1 MNERY
6 AKGLAVRKQVLGG
19 SQVEATVKAAE
30 SALNE
35 GLQKYLTEF
44 VWGDIWSRE
53 QLSLRDRSLVTL
65 GMLTA
70 LNRSV
75 ELKTHI
81 RGALNNGL
89 TMDEIAR
96 FIMLNAVDRPVL
108 NKTEVDGRFNFD
120 LDFTRGLPNPESP
133 IQAGD
138 RPPAA
143 STGTSIFTAVQEQ
156 LGLKLEATRSSLE
169 VVVVDAVARP
179 EPD

>member
-1 MNERY
+1 MLRALLADRFRLVARQEMRELPSY
-6 AKGLAVRKQVLGG
+6 ALVKARSDGRLG
-19 SQVEATVKAAE
+19 SQLVVA
-30 SALNE
+30 
-35 GLQKYLTEF
+35 
-44 VWGDIWSRE
+44 
-53 QLSLRDRSLVTL
+53 RDEECERASST
-65 GMLTA
+65 TA
-70 LNRSV
+70 PRTSSDSPPCGGFRFTPP
-75 ELKTHI
+75 E
-81 RGALNNGL
+81 RMSGRYL

-138 RPPAA
+138 RQTAV